1 MKTIDDVKIALAV
14 EILESKSLMIRE
26 KELEDRF
33 KLNKRLKFVVK
44 PSVFFWQKIVVVTVP
59 GAPTRNS
66 FIPVSEDIYREVVK
80 LRRVDIHFKDLIEY
94 KKLLE
99 L

>member
-1 MKTIDDVKIALAV
+1 MKSPDDVKIALAV
-14 EILESKSLMIRE
+14 QLLESILLRE

-44 PSVFFWQKIVVVTVP
+44 PSMFSQQEIVATVVP
-59 GAPTRNS
+59 GSPTRNTFVS
-66 FIPVSEDIYREVVK
+66 VSEDIYREVVK
-80 LRRVDIHFKDLIEY
+80 LRRVDIHFEDLIEY

>member
-1 MKTIDDVKIALAV
+1 MKTPDDVKIALAV
-14 EILESKSLMIRE
+14 QLLESKSLLRE

-44 PSVFFWQKIVVVTVP
+44 PSMFSQQEIVVIVIP
-59 GAPTRNS
+59 GAPTRNTFLS
-66 FIPVSEDIYREVVK
+66 VSEDIYREVVK

-94 KKLLE
+94 KNLLE

>member
-1 MKTIDDVKIALAV
+1 MKSPDDVKIELV
-14 EILESKSLMIRE
+14 VQLLESKSILRE
-26 KELEDRF
+26 KELEARF

-44 PSVFFWQKIVVVTVP
+44 PSMFSQQEIVATVVP
-59 GAPTRNS
+59 GSPTRNTFVS
-66 FIPVSEDIYREVVK
+66 VSEDIYREVVK
-80 LRRVDIHFKDLIEY
+80 LRRVYIHFEDLIEY

>member
-1 MKTIDDVKIALAV
+1 MTSIDDVKIALAV
-14 EILESKSLMIRE
+14 QILETKSLLIRE

-44 PSVFFWQKIVVVTVP
+44 PSVFSQQEIVVITVP
-59 GAPTRNS
+59 GSPTNNTFLS
-66 FIPVSEDIYREVVK
+66 VSEDICREVVK

>member
-1 MKTIDDVKIALAV
+1 MKSPDDVKIALAV
-14 EILESKSLMIRE
+14 QLLESKILRE
-26 KELEDRF
+26 KELGDRF

-44 PSVFFWQKIVVVTVP
+44 PSMFSQQEIVAIVVP
-59 GAPTRNS
+59 GSPTLNTFVS
-66 FIPVSEDIYREVVK
+66 VSEDIYREVVK

-94 KKLLE
+94 EKLLE